1 MMNDTFFEANK
12 QLWNDKTEV
21 HVQSEFYDMPTFRK
35 GISSLKS
42 IELEQLGSID
52 GQQLLHLQCHFGQ
65 DSLSLARMGAN
76 VTGVDISDKAIR
88 QARQLSEELQTPA
101 RFICCNLYDL
111 SSHLKEEVFDLI
123 FTSYGALPW
132 LPDLKPWA
140 ALIARHLKPGGT
152 LHLVEFHP
160 VVWMFDNFFESVAYS
175 YFNKHVIEED
185 IEGTYA
191 DYEAPIKGKSFSWNH
206 DLGEVLGALLEAGL
220 EIRAF
225 RELDYS
231 PYPCFPKVVEIA
243 PGRFQ
248 IPGLEGKIPM
258 VYALKASK
266 RQ

>member
-101 RFICCNLYDL
+101 RFI
-111 SSHLKEEVFDLI
+111 
-123 FTSYGALPW
+123 
-132 LPDLKPWA
+132 
-140 ALIARHLKPGGT
+140 
-152 LHLVEFHP
+152 
-160 VVWMFDNFFESVAYS
+160 
-175 YFNKHVIEED
+175 
-185 IEGTYA
+185 
-191 DYEAPIKGKSFSWNH
+191 
-206 DLGEVLGALLEAGL
+206 
-220 EIRAF
+220 
-225 RELDYS
+225 
-231 PYPCFPKVVEIA
+231 
-243 PGRFQ
+243 
-248 IPGLEGKIPM
+248 
-258 VYALKASK
+258 
-266 RQ
+266 